1 MKAPTSMQILEQKLA
16 HRLDSVRQTRTKT
29 SLVHLHTWV
38 GEHLSL
44 LGIPT
49 QHLDMCVEILEHMSD
64 MKIIWLHLQECSG
77 CTESLLRTQNPSFET
92 LLFDIFRIEYHDTL
106 MMSSGYQATQ
116 VLESA
121 VQNEHYILLVEGSV
135 PMEGAQ
141 NYLTIGE
148 RNGYEDLCHI
158 AQNAQ
163 AVFAI
168 GTCSSYGG
176 VQSAAPNPSRSHAL
190 SEVLNREVIHIP
202 GCPPSDKNIIATL
215 LYYYLFLESPAL
227 DNLHRPLWAYGKSV
241 HDLCERKGAFLS
253 GKFAQDF
260 NDEGMQEGYCLY
272 KVGCKGPYAFNNCP
286 KVQFNAK
293 TSWPVRA
300 GHGCIACS
308 EPNFWDNFGALE
320 SPMSKQS
327 FFTYQSKCMPKP
339 KNTPTL
345 LSHSL
350 KTREAKQEFLTQHNL
365 SKCLFVESSPESS
378 AMYLYADG
386 ALTQILT
393 LNFETNP
400 KLLLQSIQS
409 KNKQGQSLYQNYC
422 KTFGDNAAWIDS
434 LEETSV
440 MSANLYDALKSAL
453 MLFGVREANATDL
466 LKLAK
471 ECRFPYVSPFG
482 LKLKQES
489 IQQVGQ
495 GERAIGYN
503 WNFAKALSV
512 ALAYCVGGLDV
523 YGLSYSLAREVVDMF
538 VEVAKEQD
546 CAVVFEGEIFTHFL
560 VIESHMAHTTYLVDL

>member
-1 MKAPTSMQILEQKLA
+1 MKAPTSLQVLEQKLIR
-16 HRLDSVRQTRTKT
+16 RLDSVRQRRAKT
-29 SLVHLHTWV
+29 NLAHLHTWV
-38 GEHLSL
+38 GEHLAL
-44 LGIPT
+44 LGIPA

-92 LLFDIFRIEYHDTL
+92 LIFDIFRIEYHDTL

-135 PMEGAQ
+135 PMQDAQ

-190 SEVLNREVIHIP
+190 SEVLSREVIHIP
-202 GCPPSDKNIIATL
+202 GCPPSDKNIITTL
-215 LYYYLFLESPAL
+215 LYYYLFLESPPL
-227 DNLHRPLWAYGKSV
+227 DRFHRPLWAYGKSV

-339 KNTPTL
+339 KNAPTPL
-345 LSHSL
+345 PQSL
-350 KTREAKQEFLTQHNL
+350 RAQEAKREFLMQHNL
-365 SKCLFVESSPESS
+365 SKCLFIESSTESN
-378 AMYLYADG
+378 AMYLYTDG
-386 ALTQILT
+386 AFTQILT
-393 LNFETNP
+393 LSFETNP
-400 KLLLQSIQS
+400 KLLLRAIQS
-409 KNKQGQSLYQNYC
+409 KSKQGQSLYQNYC
-422 KTFGDNAAWIDS
+422 KAFKENAAWIEA
-434 LEETSV
+434 LEEKSV
-440 MSANLYDALKSAL
+440 ISTNLYDAFQTAL
-453 MLFGVREANATDL
+453 NLFGVREASAVDL
-466 LKLAK
+466 LTFAK
-471 ECRFPYVSPFG
+471 ECKFPYVSPFG

-489 IQQVGQ
+489 TQQEGQ
-495 GERAIGYN
+495 SEAMGYN

-523 YGLSYSLAREVVDMF
+523 YGLSYSLAREVVGMF

-546 CAVVFEGEIFTHFL
+546 CAVVFEGELFTHFL
-560 VIESHMAHTTYLVDL
+560 IDAPSKSYLIK